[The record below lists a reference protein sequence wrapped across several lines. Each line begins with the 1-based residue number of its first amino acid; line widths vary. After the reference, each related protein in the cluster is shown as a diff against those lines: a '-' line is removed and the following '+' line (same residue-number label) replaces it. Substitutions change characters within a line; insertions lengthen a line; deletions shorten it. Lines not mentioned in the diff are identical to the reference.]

1 MPGVPDVLIT
11 DTFGRF
17 QLIELKNCKG
27 KAVKLSPHQVSFLSA
42 HANSL
47 VWLLV
52 RATPS
57 SAPDQYYLYRG
68 DQASEVSKNG
78 IRVEPH
84 LTDFNLEPILRLID
98 STKLGI

>member
-1 MPGVPDVLIT
+1 MPGVPDVLLT
-11 DTFGRF
+11 DSSGRF
-17 QLIELKNCKG
+17 QLIELKNCPG

-52 RATPS
+52 RHTPA

-68 DQASEVSKNG
+68 DQAPEVSKKG
-78 IRVEPH
+78 LRVEAH
-84 LTDFNLEPILRLID
+84 LTDFSLEPILRLID
-98 STKLGI
+98 AHK